1 MGMMK
6 AARREA
12 ERACVCVWSAQAFN
26 NVDAMR
32 QQFKPSWRVHGIIT
46 DGGLKPNI
54 IPDHCA
60 AEW

>member
-1 MGMMK
+1 MFG
-6 AARREA
+6 AL
-12 ERACVCVWSAQAFN
+12 AFN